1 MNLAHGSTDDW
12 GGLQAAWQAQAVA
25 APDMD
30 ALRHEIARRDRRLR
44 ALRLAERV
52 VAAISFANCAR
63 ALFLH
68 DVVPLPAPMIIGF
81 MVLVAGYTV
90 WVEWQR
96 RKQWR
101 AMALEPLALVD
112 FEYARTRTSLRI
124 WRASTWL
131 ALGVWITL
139 TLQALA
145 SMGGVSSAPQAPA
158 QAWALSIGIN
168 ALVVLVAALVA
179 HALGRRWRR
188 RLHRLEAMRGA
199 LDGG

>member
-1 MNLAHGSTDDW
+1 MNPAHGSMDDW
-12 GGLQAAWQAQAVA
+12 RDLRAAWHAQAVA

-44 ALRLAERV
+44 AVRLAERV
-52 VAAISFANCAR
+52 VAAISLANCVR

-68 DVVPLPAPMIIGF
+68 DVVPLPVPMIIGF

-101 AMALEPLALVD
+101 AMALEPVALVD
-112 FEYARTRTSLRI
+112 FEHARTRTSLRI

-131 ALGVWITL
+131 ALGVWIAL

-145 SMGGVSSAPQAPA
+145 SMGGASSAPPAPA

-168 ALVVLVAALVA
+168 AGVVLVAALVA
-179 HALGRRWRR
+179 HVLGRRWRR
-188 RLHRLEAMRGA
+188 RLHRLEAMRAA